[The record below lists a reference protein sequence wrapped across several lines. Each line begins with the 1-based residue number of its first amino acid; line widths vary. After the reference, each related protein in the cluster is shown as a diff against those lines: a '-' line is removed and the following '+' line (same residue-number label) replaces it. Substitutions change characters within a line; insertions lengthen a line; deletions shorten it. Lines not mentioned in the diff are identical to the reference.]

1 MAVLAL
7 PVNAPVKLVDVTLVK
22 PTNVV
27 ELAPSAIAVV
37 PTVILLFDNL
47 ALVIEPASI
56 AFVTANA
63 VIDNAV
69 LLPVVPEPVTSP
81 VNVNAPEI
89 DEVVTPVTNPLAFTV
104 ITGTNVEEPNVPTL
118 ELTVAR
124 VVAIAPADV
133 VISPVNAGIREAAN
147 APELILVAFVV
158 SVVADVAKPLIFE
171 VLIPADGLILALV
184 IVPLII
190 SADETP
196 NDN

>member
-7 PVNAPVKLVDVTLVK
+7 PVNAPVKPVDVTLVK

-37 PTVILLFDNL
+37 PTVTELLTNL
-47 ALVIEPASI
+47 ALAILPASI

-147 APELILVAFVV
+147 APELILVALVV